1 MLHLSKKGH
10 KFDQIQLITVLK
22 EKYICIKTN
31 ETVNLL
37 CAGNDDPQSHSSVPP
52 RKPQQWFCLQEICR
66 ALFTWSSLILTNIDL
81 YQWIYLNG
89 KQKRASPNKHF

>member
-37 CAGNDDPQSHSSVPP
+37 CAGNDDPPFPLLSSPTETSTVV
-52 RKPQQWFCLQEICR
+52 
-66 ALFTWSSLILTNIDL
+66 LFARNM
-81 YQWIYLNG
+81 
-89 KQKRASPNKHF
+89 